1 MTRAQ
6 HKYLRTVLGVC
17 LAHLCGCTMGG
28 ALSTEDSVLGGA
40 WGGIHAGLTLT
51 AEGGTISY
59 DCAHG
64 GITAPVR
71 RDRTGR
77 FDVVGVHMREHG
89 GPVREGEVTDSV
101 PARYVGQVNGDR
113 MVLRVLVGT
122 DTLGPFSL
130 QRGVAPQLFR
140 CL

>member
-1 MTRAQ
+1 MP
-6 HKYLRTVLGVC
+6 YLRSVLGVG
-17 LAHLCGCTMGG
+17 LVILCGCTVGG
-28 ALSTEDSVLGGA
+28 GLPSENAGLDGA

-64 GITAPVR
+64 TLEAPVR
-71 RDRTGR
+71 RDREGR
-77 FDVVGVHMREHG
+77 FEVIGLHVREHG
-89 GPVREGEVTDSV
+89 GPVREGEVLDSE
-101 PARYVGQVNGDR
+101 PARYFGHVTGDH
-113 MVLRVLVGT
+113 MVLQVQVGS
-122 DTLGPFSL
+122 DTLGPFTL

>member
-1 MTRAQ
+1 MP
-6 HKYLRTVLGVC
+6 HLRNVLGIG
-17 LAHLCGCTMGG
+17 LLLLGGCAVGVG
-28 ALSTEDSVLGGA
+28 LPSDSAGLEGA

-64 GITAPVR
+64 TLEAPVR
-71 RDRTGR
+71 PDREGR
-77 FDVVGVHMREHG
+77 FEVTGSHVREHG
-89 GPVREGEVTDSV
+89 GPARVGEFPDPE
-101 PARYVGQVNGDR
+101 PARYLGQVTGDH
-113 MVLRVLVGT
+113 MVLHVLVASG
-122 DTLGPFSL
+122 DLGPFTL